1 MMNKEGARKGICDE
15 SELLET
21 IFENCYPY
29 FVAYQTDRFIAGR
42 NTLEILRQIDSSRLL
57 EIRLFSEEQEV
68 LARRT
73 MIGAGH
79 KFQWRIASEKGL
91 LENEYVVKYQ
101 TLDIDRTKINA
112 GSNGNLQLMTTGGGK
127 YELPVS
133 ETHDSIRVISY
144 IDYDESGM
152 AYIYDNRLA
161 GFTTQG
167 GKS

>member
-1 MMNKEGARKGICDE
+1 MRKEWKRQGICDE
-15 SELLET
+15 SELLGT
-21 IFENCYPY
+21 VFENCYRY

-42 NTLEILRQIDSSRLL
+42 NALEIFHQIDRKKLL
-57 EIRLFSEEQEV
+57 EIRLFSESQEV

-73 MIGAGH
+73 MVGAGH
-79 KFQWRIASEKGL
+79 KFQWRVASEEGL
-91 LENEYVVKYQ
+91 LKNAYVERYQ

-133 ETHDSIRVISY
+133 EAHDSIRVISY

-161 GFTTQG
+161 GFAIQG
-167 GKS
+167 GKG